1 MSLGIEM
8 GSINTG
14 LPKDIVKQIM
24 EAERAPIAKME
35 SRKEKINDKKKL
47 IDELSKLTEDIRGF
61 LGVNGN
67 AKGLRELKVQTNNDI
82 IDVAVDK
89 NLAQPT
95 NHQIEVVQLAQKSSA
110 ISNGFEDKDK
120 SYVGVGYIQYSMP
133 NGDTKEVYV
142 DSSHASLN
150 GIAQLINETP
160 DMGMSAQVVNDGSG
174 EDNPWRLLL
183 SLKDTGSGNA
193 VEFPYFY
200 FVDGE
205 DDLVLDSQ
213 REAHN
218 AKVKLDGF
226 ELEFPENKL
235 KDLIP
240 GMTID
245 LKKAKP
251 GEEFSLLVSEDVQAV
266 TSKVKDLVDKMNAV
280 LAFIKKQ
287 NTLDGKSDTS
297 RTLGGDLSLQ
307 QLESR
312 LRSAVFSDIQTDWGA
327 KRFGDLG
334 VTFQKD
340 GTLIFEEKK
349 FTAMSSQNYQM
360 VSQILTGRYNNGIK
374 ERGAMDIMTDT
385 VNNALRAPDGLLASR
400 KKSFQ
405 GNIDQIDKQ
414 IENKQRILEQKE
426 RNLKD
431 KFSRLEGTI
440 SKIKGQAAGIA
451 GLAGGAG
458 PMPG

>member
-1 MSLGIEM
+1 MGIEM

-24 EAERAPIAKME
+24 DAERAPIAKME
-35 SRKEKINDKKKL
+35 ARKEKIGDKKKL
-47 IDELSKLTEDIRGF
+47 IDELSKLTEDVRGF
-61 LGVNGN
+61 LAVNGN
-67 AKGLRELKVQTNNDI
+67 AKGLRELKVQTNEDI
-82 IDVAVDK
+82 IGVAVDK
-89 NLAQPT
+89 NAAQPT
-95 NHQIEVVQLAQKSSA
+95 THQVEVVQLAQKSSA
-110 ISNGFEDKDK
+110 ISNGFEDKDN
-120 SYVGVGYIQYSMP
+120 SYVGVGYIQYAMP
-133 NGDTKEVYV
+133 NGETREIYV
-142 DSSHASLN
+142 DSDNASLA
-150 GIAQLINETP
+150 GIAKLINETP
-160 DMGMSAQVVNDGSG
+160 EMGMNAQVVNDGSG
-174 EDNPWRLLL
+174 EDAPWRLLL

-205 DDLVLDSQ
+205 DDFVLDSQ

-226 ELEFPENKL
+226 ELEFPDNKL

-251 GEEFSLLVSEDVQAV
+251 GEEFALNVTEDVQAV

-287 NTLDGKSDTS
+287 NTLDGKSDTT

-312 LRSAVFSDIQTDWGA
+312 FRSTVFREIQTDWGP

-340 GTLIFEEKK
+340 GTLLFEEKK
-349 FTAMSSQNYQM
+349 FTAISSQNYQM
-360 VSQILTGRYNNGIK
+360 VSQILAGRNAGGIK
-374 ERGAMDIMTDT
+374 EQGAMDFLNET
-385 VNNALRAPDGLLASR
+385 VNGALRSPDGLLSGR

-405 GNIDQIDKQ
+405 SNIDQIDRQ
-414 IENKQRILEQKE
+414 IENKQRHLEQKE

-440 SKIKGQAAGIA
+440 SKIKGQSAGIA
-451 GLAGGAG
+451 GLSGGAG
-458 PMPG
+458 PVG